1 MAHVAE
7 LDGKAQPVGGS
18 ATLPDDGE
26 VVFAEGV
33 VPDEIMRVVG
43 RGEQARLF
51 GGGEDRA
58 TRHGSASA

>member
-1 MAHVAE
+1 MAHVTE

-18 ATLPDDGE
+18 TTLTNNGE

-43 RGEQARLF
+43 RSEQARLF
-51 GGGEDRA
+51 GGGED
-58 TRHGSASA
+58 

>member
-18 ATLPDDGE
+18 ATLTNDGD

-33 VPDEIMRVVG
+33 VPDEIKRVVG
-43 RGEQARLF
+43 RSEQPRLL
-51 GGGEDRA
+51 GGGED
-58 TRHGSASA
+58 